1 MALKR
6 LTNDQNCQLK
16 QWAGNTAAELIDDLL
31 DDAAKAKEV
40 VGAELPE
47 EAGTYYLTVTIADD
61 EDPVYAWAQANNTQT
76 EE

>member
-61 EDPVYAWAQANNTQT
+61 EDPVYAWVQANNTQT